1 MSETTTTTTK
11 VNEELG
17 LSFINVKLSNLGRKQ
32 TDITDDTTIP
42 LVPIMNVAAQA
53 SAAVPPA
60 SLALFKS
67 NNSNGFNNSN
77 TTTVSIVNGT
87 PVTALT
93 SKSANNNCTT
103 QGGSNMTNNGVSANF
118 LIGPPPEI
126 VATVPSIVY
135 RFYIIL
141 SILLKCID

>member
-87 PVTALT
+87 PVTTLT
-93 SKSANNNCTT
+93 SKSA
-103 QGGSNMTNNGVSANF
+103 QGGCNMTNNGVSANF

-126 VATVPSIVY
+126 VATVPSIIY
-135 RFYIIL
+135 RFYIL
-141 SILLKCID
+141 SSLFY